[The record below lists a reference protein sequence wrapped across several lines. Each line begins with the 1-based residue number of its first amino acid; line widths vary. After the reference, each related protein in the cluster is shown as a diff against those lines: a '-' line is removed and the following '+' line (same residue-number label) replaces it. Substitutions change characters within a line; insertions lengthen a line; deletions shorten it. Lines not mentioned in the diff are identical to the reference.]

1 LGNGV
6 IPVPGTEKNQA
17 GKLGW
22 ILNDNTTVNIV
33 FPARLPHISNYE
45 IRRSAKTTKIKKNKI
60 KKSIVSFPIQLKLCQ
75 ILQQKSDDVQAT
87 H

>member
-33 FPARLPHISNYE
+33 FPARLPLISNFG
-45 IRRSAKTTKIKKNKI
+45 ICGSAKTSMIKKNKI